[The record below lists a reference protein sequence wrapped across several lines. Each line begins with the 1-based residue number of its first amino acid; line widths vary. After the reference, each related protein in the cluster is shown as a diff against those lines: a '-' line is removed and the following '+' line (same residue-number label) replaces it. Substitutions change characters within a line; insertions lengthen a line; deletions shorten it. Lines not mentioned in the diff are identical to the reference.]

1 MTNLWSNND
10 FAQKYALASNSD
22 VNSFETQTNE
32 ASIISLIRSSTETI
46 LDYGCSSGHLVNRLT
61 GKYRQV
67 VGYDIA
73 KSARLMAKESFPDIN
88 ITGKID
94 GEFDCIILKLVLHLI
109 ENPKSLLKRLSEYL
123 TDEGYFIISLP
134 HPIDDAMNLGI
145 AYDRMDQICHE
156 KEIGGWKPELKTTMY
171 WRTMKY
177 WIKLF
182 NDLGFV
188 MTSVDEPLK
197 DGPIPKRLNAR
208 FEKKIEKSC
217 NYSTEP
223 SGSYYYFKYGGH

>member
-1 MTNLWSNND
+1 MTSLWSDDN
-10 FAQKYALASNSD
+10 FARKYALASNSD

-32 ASIISLIRSSTETI
+32 ASIISLIRSGTETI
-46 LDYGCSSGHLVNRLT
+46 LDFGCSSGHLVDKLT
-61 GKYRQV
+61 GKYRKV

-73 KSARLMAKESFPDIN
+73 KSARLTAKESFPDIN

-109 ENPKSLLKRLSEYL
+109 ENPKPLLKRLSEHL

-145 AYDRMDQICHE
+145 AYDKTSQIRHE

-171 WRTMKY
+171 WRAMKY
-177 WIKLF
+177 WVKLF

-188 MTSVDEPLK
+188 MASVDEPLR
-197 DGPIPKRLNAR
+197 DGPIPRRFNAR
-208 FEKKIEKSC
+208 FEKKIEGSHD
-217 NYSTEP
+217 YSSER